1 MKKAKLGKSDL
12 QVFPIG
18 LGTNAVGGHNL
29 YPNLNEETG
38 KELVREAIRN
48 GVTMLDTAYIYG
60 IGRSEEL
67 IGEVLREFNRE
78 DVVIATKAAH
88 RKQGNDFVFDN
99 SPDFLKKSVDE
110 SLKRL
115 NTDYIDLFYIHF
127 PDEHT
132 PKDEAVNALNE
143 MKKAGKIRSI
153 GVSNFSLEQ
162 LKEAN
167 KDGLVDVLQGEYNL
181 LNREAEKTFF
191 PYTKEHNISFI
202 PYFPLVSGLLAGKY
216 TEDTTFPE
224 GDLRNEQEHFK
235 GERFKEN
242 IRKVNKLA
250 LNMMSVLN
258 PNITHTMIDGA
269 AYKAE
274 VESKNIMAVPT
285 VYLNG
290 ESFGSGRMT
299 LEEILAKMGS
309 GTDASEFADK
319 EPFDVLVVGGGPAGA
334 SAAIYTARKG
344 IRTGVVAERFGGQ
357 VLDTMS
363 IENFISVK
371 ATEGPKLAASLEE
384 HVKEY
389 DIDVMNL
396 QRAKRLEKK
405 DLFELELE
413 NGAVLK
419 SKTVILSTG
428 ARWRNV
434 NVPGEQEFKNKGVAY
449 CPHCD
454 GPLFEGKD
462 VAVIGGGNSG
472 IEAAI
477 DLAGIVNH
485 VTVLEFAPEL
495 KADEVLQKRLYSL
508 PNVTVVKNAQTKEI
522 TGDQS
527 VNGITYVD
535 RETGEEKHV
544 ELQGVFVQIGLV
556 PNTEWLEGT
565 VERNRMGEIIVDK
578 HGATSVPG
586 LFAAGDCT
594 DSAYNQIIIS
604 MGSGA
609 TAALGAFDY
618 LIRN

>member
-1 MKKAKLGKSDL
+1 MVLNANIKAQLNQYMQLIENDIVLKVSAGEDDISKDMLALVDELASMSSKISVEKAELNRTPSFSVNRVGEDTGVTFAGIPLGHEFTSLVLALL
-12 QVFPIG
+12 QVSGRPPKVDQKVIDQVKKISGEYHFESYIS
-18 LGTNAVGGHNL
+18 LTCHNC
-29 YPNLNEETG
+29 P
-38 KELVREAIRN
+38 
-48 GVTMLDTAYIYG
+48 
-60 IGRSEEL
+60 
-67 IGEVLREFNRE
+67 
-78 DVVIATKAAH
+78 DVV
-88 RKQGNDFVFDN
+88 Q
-99 SPDFLKKSVDE
+99 
-110 SLKRL
+110 
-115 NTDYIDLFYIHF
+115 
-127 PDEHT
+127 
-132 PKDEAVNALNE
+132 
-143 MKKAGKIRSI
+143 
-153 GVSNFSLEQ
+153 
-162 LKEAN
+162 
-167 KDGLVDVLQGEYNL
+167 
-181 LNREAEKTFF
+181 
-191 PYTKEHNISFI
+191 
-202 PYFPLVSGLLAGKY
+202 
-216 TEDTTFPE
+216 
-224 GDLRNEQEHFK
+224 
-235 GERFKEN
+235 
-242 IRKVNKLA
+242 A

-371 ATEGPKLAASLEE
+371 ATERPKLAASLEE